1 MSGLGKRFRPIEDFR
16 APLSG
21 GYRLLP
27 SRFISLDSDRYVL
40 TNEVGEYGILE
51 RQDLERFVRHNIQ
64 PQESLYEDLKS
75 KHFLYDAKSDAA
87 IELLALKRRTKA
99 EAISHFTALHI
110 FVVTLRCDYSCQYCQ
125 VSRQSD
131 DKTAFDMSRE
141 SADRSLDHVFQS
153 PSRAIKIE
161 FQGGEPLLNFPLIRY
176 IVEAAENRNQIEQRT
191 LQFVITTNLSLLD
204 DEVIVFCR
212 EHDVFI
218 STSLDGPKDLHDRN
232 RPKPGKNGYELTV
245 KGIKKIQ
252 RELGKD
258 RVSALMTTTE
268 VSLGRVHEII
278 DAYVGLELDY
288 IFLRS
293 LSPYGFAVKTGAA
306 QKYQVDQWLSFWK
319 KGLEYILEVN
329 RQGYRLVEANTALAL
344 DKILSPFGTSY
355 VDLQSPAGMAIS
367 AIVYNYDGDV
377 YTSDEGRMLAE
388 MGDKKFRLGNVH
400 KDSYEDILL
409 SDTVLDT
416 LEASLAESSPMCSEC
431 GFLSYCGSDPVY
443 HYATQ
448 GDVIGHKAK
457 SGFCK
462 RNMEIFRHVIR
473 LIEDDPAAKEIL
485 MTWVRW

>member
-1 MSGLGKRFRPIEDFR
+1 MAGLGKRFRPLDDFR
-16 APLSG
+16 SSLSG
-21 GYRLLP
+21 SYHLLP

-40 TNEVGEYGILE
+40 TNEVGEYTILK
-51 RQDLERFVRHNIQ
+51 RQDLERFVRHDIQ
-64 PQESLYEDLKS
+64 PQESLYEELKS
-75 KHFLYDAKSDAA
+75 KHFLFDAKSDSC
-87 IELLALKRRTKA
+87 IDLLVLKRRTKS

-131 DKTAFDMSRE
+131 DKTAFDMSRD

-161 FQGGEPLLNFPLIRY
+161 FQGGEPLLNFSLIRY
-176 IVEAAENRNQIEQRT
+176 IVEAAEIRNKIEKRT
-191 LQFVITTNLSLLD
+191 LQFVITTNLSLLG
-204 DEVIVFCR
+204 DEVISFCR
-212 EHDVFI
+212 EHDIYI
-218 STSLDGPKDLHDRN
+218 STSLDGPQDLHNSN
-232 RPKPGKNGYELTV
+232 RPKPGKNGYELSV
-245 KGIKKIQ
+245 NGIKRIQ

-258 RVSALMTTTE
+258 RVSALMTTTGS
-268 VSLGRVHEII
+268 SLNRVHEII
-278 DAYVGLELDY
+278 DTYVGLELDY

-293 LSPYGFAVKTGAA
+293 LSPYGFAVKTGASL
-306 QKYQVDQWLSFWK
+306 KYQVEQWLAFWK
-319 KGLEYILEVN
+319 KGLDYILDVN
-329 RQGYRLVEANTALAL
+329 RQGYRLVEANTALVL
-344 DKILSPFGTSY
+344 DKIFSPFGTSY
-355 VDLQSPAGMAIS
+355 VDLQSPSGIAIS

-400 KDSYEDILL
+400 QDSYQDIFL

-416 LEASLAESSPMCSEC
+416 LEGSLAESSPMCSEC

-462 RNMEIFRHVIR
+462 RNMEMFRHVIR
-473 LIEDDPAAKEIL
+473 LIEDDPAAKEVL